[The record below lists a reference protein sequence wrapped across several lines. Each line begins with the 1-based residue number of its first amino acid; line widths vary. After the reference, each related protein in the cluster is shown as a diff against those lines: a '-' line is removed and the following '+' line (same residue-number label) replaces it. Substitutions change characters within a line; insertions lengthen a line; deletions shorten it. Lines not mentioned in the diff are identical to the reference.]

1 MKGTALRRRLE
12 GVPWPRV
19 LWRRVA
25 QSDRV
30 ADTLET
36 HLDVVR
42 MLDLAGVR

>member
-12 GVPWPRV
+12 GVARPRV
-19 LWRRVA
+19 LCRWLA

>member
-1 MKGTALRRRLE
+1 MKGTAVGRRLE

-36 HLDVVR
+36 HLDVAG
-42 MLDLAGVR
+42 MLALAGVR